1 MISERTIVQMVER
14 LEYFTK
20 LARTGF
26 KCLDKRMLCD
36 TESMTYDVRN
46 DLDKNQYNFE
56 GLVSKEEYDELQR
69 ENDRLYDQVSDL
81 EDQLDELGDDD

>member
-1 MISERTIVQMVER
+1 MINESTIVQMVER

-20 LARTGF
+20 LARAGF

-46 DLDKNQYNFE
+46 DLDKNQYGFE
-56 GLVSKEEYDELQR
+56 GLVSKEEYDELQK
-69 ENDRLYDQVSDL
+69 ENDRLYDRVSDL

>member
-1 MISERTIVQMVER
+1 MINESTIVQMVER

-20 LARTGF
+20 LARGGF

-46 DLDKNQYNFE
+46 DLDKNQYDFE
-56 GLVSKEEYDELQR
+56 GLVSKEEYDELQK

>member
-1 MISERTIVQMVER
+1 MINESTIVQMVER

-20 LARTGF
+20 LARAGF

-46 DLDKNQYNFE
+46 DLDKNQYGFE
-56 GLVSKEEYDELQR
+56 GLVSKEEYDELQK

>member
-1 MISERTIVQMVER
+1 MINESTIVQMVER

-20 LARTGF
+20 LARAGF

-46 DLDKNQYNFE
+46 DLDKNQYDFE
-56 GLVSKEEYDELQR
+56 GLVSKEEYDELQK